1 MTPISNH
8 RFTSFSTPTRPAGYR
23 LQAMEFNTDMRMER
37 MLQALTSPP
46 RGSPTK
52 KTIKPS
58 APRRF
63 SWEG

>member
-8 RFTSFSTPTRPAGYR
+8 RFTSFSTPTRPAGYK
-23 LQAMEFNTDMRMER
+23 LQAFEFNVSEEVVRIAH
-37 MLQALTSPP
+37 ALTA
-46 RGSPTK
+46 K
-52 KTIKPS
+52 KTIKRANHPS